1 MEKVRVCLL
10 GFGGIARSHLKAYRR
25 LESEGAPVQLVALC
39 DIDETQFTK
48 EQATNLGKT
57 GGPDLTGLNLYTS
70 DEEMIAGEKPDVVD
84 ICLPSYLHAD
94 YAIKMLRAGCNVLCE
109 KPMSLNSENCKRMI
123 AASEETGKKLM
134 IGQCL
139 RFEPVY
145 LYLKD
150 LVDSGEY
157 GKVRYV
163 HFDRLSALPLWGFE
177 KWFQK
182 TEKSGGCIMD
192 MHIHDVDMVRFLF
205 GEPKSVSA
213 VATERQTKWQV
224 VNSRFDYGNGVVI
237 VADGSW
243 DESKTRPFEMA
254 YRVRFDDAE
263 LICQGTKL
271 TVYPD
276 DGEAFTPV
284 LENKNRMAEEI
295 LCLCKAI
302 LGEEVSDRISAYE
315 AAKTVALVEKL
326 CESAD
331 NNGRIVFC

>member
-1 MEKVRVCLL
+1 MKKVRVCML
-10 GFGGIARSHLKAYRR
+10 GFGGIARSHLNAYRR
-25 LESEGAPVQLVALC
+25 LEAEGAPVELVAVC

-48 EQATNLGKT
+48 IQATNLGKS
-57 GGPDLTGLNLYTS
+57 GGPDLSGLNLYTS
-70 DEEMIAGEKPDVVD
+70 DTEMISTEKPDVVD
-84 ICLPSYLHAD
+84 ICLPSYLHEQ
-94 YAIKMLRAGCNVLCE
+94 YAVKMLRAGCNVLCE
-109 KPMSLNSENCKRMI
+109 KPMSLNSQSCARMI
-123 AASEETGKKLM
+123 AASEETGKRLM

-150 LVDSGEY
+150 LVESGTY

-163 HFDRLSALPLWGFE
+163 HFDRLSALPRWGFE
-177 KWFQK
+177 KWFQD
-182 TEKSGGCIMD
+182 TDRSGGCIMD

-213 VATERQTKWQV
+213 IATERQTKWQV
-224 VNSRFDYGNGVVI
+224 VNSRFDYGNGTMI

-243 DESKTRPFEMA
+243 DESKTRPFAVA
-254 YRVRFDDAE
+254 YRVRFDHAE
-263 LICQGTKL
+263 LICQGSNL

-276 DGEAFTPV
+276 EGDSFSPE
-284 LENKNRMAEEI
+284 LEKKDRMAEEI
-295 LCLCKAI
+295 LCLCKSV

-326 CESAD
+326 CQSAD
-331 NNGRIVFC
+331 SNGQIVLC